1 MRLPRCCD
9 NDNDDND
16 DNDEEDEFV
25 GITVVSP
32 ARSCL
37 VVVVDFAGI
46 STILD

>member
-16 DNDEEDEFV
+16 DNDEEDDFV
-25 GITVVSP
+25 GTTVVSP